1 MKNFKLSINRIIRLP
16 IVVGV
21 IILIVLIVLKL
32 GGAFREP
39 ETTIITEATLIDTV
53 DVAELSTAEFT
64 YNGIADIP
72 ETTDPSKVKCRVRYE
87 AKVKASVDMEDIKFE
102 IDDEKKT
109 VKPLLPE
116 ITLTPVLEEQ
126 AGFSYI
132 PVDAEADLEEV
143 IEACQ
148 ADVAGEAEKNADL
161 RESAEENLKDIIQ
174 ALTYPV
180 ISAKGY
186 TLVWE

>member
-1 MKNFKLSINRIIRLP
+1 MKNFKLSINCIIRLP